1 MCASLS
7 ALTEVA
13 SREPRAY
20 KNLVP
25 SFVSILKQVVENKL
39 PRSYEYHKAPAP
51 FIQVCPPPGP
61 SRSGPSTAFCSQG
74 PDSCIPARL
83 RMVHHGPHSC
93 RFPGIG
99 AGLWAWCEPL
109 R

>member
-1 MCASLS
+1 MGASLN

-13 SREPRAY
+13 SRKPQLC

-51 FIQVCPPPGP
+51 FIQVRP
-61 SRSGPSTAFCSQG
+61 S
-74 PDSCIPARL
+74 
-83 RMVHHGPHSC
+83 
-93 RFPGIG
+93 
-99 AGLWAWCEPL
+99 
-109 R
+109 